1 MVAERTGEAG
11 GGGGGGLVCARR
23 AWIAATVVESGAS
36 ERGLVLGGGA
46 GKSLAGW
53 TCGVGHVLAR
63 GEGEVV
69 LAGGALEDP
78 ADASLLN
85 TVGSAWWGGGVSGGI
100 DAGPNIC
107 ACLNVYFVICYY
119 VFDISTC
126 CSRSTTF
133 FSPSTCRMR

>member
-11 GGGGGGLVCARR
+11 GGGSGRFVFARR
-23 AWIAATVVESGAS
+23 AWIAATVVESGAC

-46 GKSLAGW
+46 GESLAGW

-85 TVGSAWWGGGVSGGI
+85 AVGSAWWGGRVGGGGG
-100 DAGPNIC
+100 AASNGG
-107 ACLNVYFVICYY
+107 ARVK
-119 VFDISTC
+119 ISIQWC
-126 CSRSTTF
+126 
-133 FSPSTCRMR
+133 

>member
-1 MVAERTGEAG
+1 MVTERTGEAG
-11 GGGGGGLVCARR
+11 GGGGGGLVFARR
-23 AWIAATVVESGAS
+23 AWIAATVVESGAG

-46 GKSLAGW
+46 GESFRGRA
-53 TCGVGHVLAR
+53 CGVGHVLAR

-78 ADASLLN
+78 ADTSLLDA
-85 TVGSAWWGGGVSGGI
+85 VGSTWWCSGVGGGV

-119 VFDISTC
+119 VFDISTF